1 MGVYIGIGCQYIWQR
16 AAGQT
21 QAIWREKQSKARRH
35 SGYLGFGTVSSLK
48 SGIQNSVCPTLPKI
62 LQIHSAGQQLYCD
75 KVYIVKLDPL
85 FHPCFF
91 FFEST
96 FSTGGIKVFLIEQK
110 FTKSFTAQLNI
121 ENPSSN
127 QSSCLFLVTQLCSQ
141 AAVHQLNCPR
151 LGAMDGGRDAGRFFF
166 NC

>member
-85 FHPCFF
+85 FF

-110 FTKSFTAQLNI
+110 FTKSFYSAT
-121 ENPSSN
+121 E
-127 QSSCLFLVTQLCSQ
+127 
-141 AAVHQLNCPR
+141 H
-151 LGAMDGGRDAGRFFF
+151 
-166 NC
+166 